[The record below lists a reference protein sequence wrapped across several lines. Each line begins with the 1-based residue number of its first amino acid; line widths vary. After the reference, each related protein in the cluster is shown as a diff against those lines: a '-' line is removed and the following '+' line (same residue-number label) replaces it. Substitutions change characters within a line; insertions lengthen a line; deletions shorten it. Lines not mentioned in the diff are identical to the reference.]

1 MVVFIL
7 AISSMVF
14 ARNRLKPQIMKLS
27 SFQLIFILIPFL
39 FLSLVS
45 SAQKIYS
52 CDSKYD
58 ADVKIFVVESKYSA
72 DLLVYKSDSRYDAK
86 GNEGL
91 WYFVESRYDADKLV
105 YFTDSK
111 YDADLLIYFVESRYD
126 AGWRNHE
133 RIYLLY

>member
-1 MVVFIL
+1 
-7 AISSMVF
+7 MVF
-14 ARNRLKPQIMKLS
+14 ASNSIKPQTMKS
-27 SFQLIFILIPFL
+27 PSFYLTLILIPFL
-39 FLSLVS
+39 LFSLVS
-45 SAQKIYS
+45 TAQKIYS

-91 WYFVESRYDADKLV
+91 WYFVESKYDADKLV
-105 YFTDSK
+105 YFTESK

-126 AGWRNHE
+126 AGWRNRE

>member
-1 MVVFIL
+1 
-7 AISSMVF
+7 MVF
-14 ARNRLKPQIMKLS
+14 AHNSIKPQTMK
-27 SFQLIFILIPFL
+27 FPFFRLIFILIPFL

-45 SAQKIYS
+45 DAQKIYS

-58 ADVKIFVVESKYSA
+58 ADLKIFVVESKYSA
-72 DLLVYKSDSRYDAK
+72 DLLVYKAYSRYDAK

-91 WYFVESRYDADKLV
+91 WHFVESRYDADKLV
-105 YFTDSK
+105 YFTESK

-126 AGWRNHE
+126 AGWRNRE

>member
-1 MVVFIL
+1 
-7 AISSMVF
+7 MVF
-14 ARNRLKPQIMKLS
+14 ASNSNKPQTMKLS
-27 SFQLIFILIPFL
+27 SFQLIFTLVAFL

-45 SAQKIYS
+45 NAQKIYS

-58 ADVKIFVVESKYSA
+58 ADVKIFEVESKYSA

-91 WYFVESRYDADKLV
+91 WYFTESRYDADKLV
-105 YFTDSK
+105 YFTESK

-126 AGWRNHE
+126 AGWRNRE

>member
-1 MVVFIL
+1 
-7 AISSMVF
+7 MVF
-14 ARNRLKPQIMKLS
+14 AHNRLNPQTMKLS
-27 SFQLIFILIPFL
+27 LFHLIFILIPFL

-58 ADVKIFVVESKYSA
+58 ADVKIFVVESKYDA
-72 DLLVYKSDSRYDAK
+72 DLLVYKADSKYDAK
-86 GNEGL
+86 GNEGI
-91 WYFVESRYDADKLV
+91 WYFVESKYDADKLV
-105 YFTDSK
+105 YFTQSK

-126 AGWRNHE
+126 AGWRNPE

>member
-1 MVVFIL
+1 
-7 AISSMVF
+7 MVF
-14 ARNRLKPQIMKLS
+14 AHNSIKPQTMKLS

-45 SAQKIYS
+45 NAQKIYS

-58 ADVKIFVVESKYSA
+58 ADVKIFVVESRYSA
-72 DLLVYKSDSRYDAK
+72 DLLVYKANSRYDAK
-86 GNEGL
+86 GNEGI

-105 YFTDSK
+105 YFTQSK